1 MHWPTLLH
9 SWLPFQEYDVYVV
22 GTQECQSEIVASLHS
37 PQKSE
42 WEAKICGTIGSR
54 YCVVASETMGPF
66 VLLHSLTFEIVE
78 SFIHVHFLNLCS
90 QSIRSDSHSCL
101 CI

>member
-1 MHWPTLLH
+1 M
-9 SWLPFQEYDVYVV
+9 YVV

-54 YCVVASETMGPF
+54 YCLVASETMGPF
-66 VLLHSLTFEIVE
+66 MLLHSSTFAFFNHLSTTTSALLELVLTI
-78 SFIHVHFLNLCS
+78 
-90 QSIRSDSHSCL
+90 D
-101 CI
+101 